1 MASFNQQPKRL
12 SPLTGTPAR
21 MATLYKKIYGGQK
34 KEEQQDKLAV
44 QQVQNFLVYI

>member
-21 MATLYKKIYGGQK
+21 MATLYKKYTGAEK
-34 KEEQQDKLAV
+34 KKNNKTNLQTSSSE
-44 QQVQNFLVYI
+44 FSR

>member
-21 MATLYKKIYGGQK
+21 MATLYKKYTGAEKRRRTRQTYRP
-34 KEEQQDKLAV
+34 A
-44 QQVQNFLVYI
+44 VQNFLVNI

>member
-21 MATLYKKIYGGQK
+21 MATLYKKYTGAEKRRRTRQTYISP
-34 KEEQQDKLAV
+34 A
-44 QQVQNFLVYI
+44 VQNFLVNI